1 MDAEPMLDLK
11 HYRLRLLNDGDDDD
25 DDDDG
30 VDARSSKSGKFL
42 GYFMNILSFYPVASD
57 LCVSASKR
65 R

>member
-1 MDAEPMLDLK
+1 MLDLK

-42 GYFMNILSFYPVASD
+42 Y
-57 LCVSASKR
+57 
-65 R
+65 